1 MVQHVETN
9 IGRLLV
15 VEDDRDIRQ
24 LIVAQLEREGF
35 VVESAMNLKAAMAA
49 IARQVIDLIILDLNL
64 PDGDGISLCRSVRES
79 GTGPAI
85 MAVTARDSAND
96 RIIGLETGADD
107 YLTKPFEPREL
118 IARVKNLLRRIRQD
132 DQRQRPRGARA
143 AIFGPWRLDLVNRR
157 LITPHGSLVM
167 LSTAEYDI
175 LTRLLDSPHEA
186 VSRAALAPDRVT
198 SAMDRSTDN
207 RIVRIRQKLALVPG
221 GEDLILSVRNQGY
234 LLASDVSF
242 E

>member
-1 MVQHVETN
+1 MAQPAEAC

-15 VEDDRDIRQ
+15 VEDDRDIRE

-35 VVESAMNLKAAMAA
+35 AVESAMNLKAAMAA
-49 IARQVIDLIILDLNL
+49 LAGQAIDLVVLDLTL

-79 GTGPAI
+79 GSGPAI

-118 IARVKNLLRRIRQD
+118 IARVKNLLRRVRQD

-143 AIFGPWRLDLVNRR
+143 ATFGPWRLDLVNRR
-157 LITPHGSLVM
+157 LITPQGSLVM

-175 LTRLLDSPHEA
+175 LRRLLDSPHEA

-198 SAMDRSTDN
+198 SAVDRSTDN

-234 LLASDVSF
+234 LLASDVRF